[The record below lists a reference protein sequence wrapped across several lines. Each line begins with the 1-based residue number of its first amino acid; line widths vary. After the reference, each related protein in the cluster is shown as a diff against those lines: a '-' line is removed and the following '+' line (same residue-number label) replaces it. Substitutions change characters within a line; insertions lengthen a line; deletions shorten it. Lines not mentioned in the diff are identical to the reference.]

1 MGAAEW
7 ISLGGVLVA
16 AAALIVTMLYNR
28 SKEQKNQGNLV
39 SQLKGIS
46 DTVQET
52 RDDVK
57 ALREETQENRVAVA
71 TMGRDIKTLYNNQ
84 ERMERQVDTAMNLA
98 QAVNRLADAVAG
110 KVEHQ

>member
-28 SKEQKNQGNLV
+28 SKEHKNQGNLV
-39 SQLKGIS
+39 SQLQGIS

>member
-39 SQLKGIS
+39 SQLQGIS

-98 QAVNRLADAVAG
+98 QAVNRLADAGAG

>member
-39 SQLKGIS
+39 SQLQGIS

>member
-39 SQLKGIS
+39 SQLQGIS

-71 TMGRDIKTLYNNQ
+71 TMGRDIKTLYNNK

>member
-16 AAALIVTMLYNR
+16 AAALIVTMLYNW

-39 SQLKGIS
+39 SQLQGIS

>member
-1 MGAAEW
+1 M
-7 ISLGGVLVA
+7 
-16 AAALIVTMLYNR
+16 IVTMLYNR

-39 SQLKGIS
+39 SQLQGIS

>member
-28 SKEQKNQGNLV
+28 SKEQQNQGNLV
-39 SQLKGIS
+39 SQLQGIS

>member
-1 MGAAEW
+1 MGTAEW

-28 SKEQKNQGNLV
+28 SKEQKNLGNLV
-39 SQLKGIS
+39 SQLQGIS

-110 KVEHQ
+110 KVE

>member
-28 SKEQKNQGNLV
+28 SKEQQNQGNLV
-39 SQLKGIS
+39 SQLQGIS

-57 ALREETQENRVAVA
+57 ALREETQANRVAVA